1 MMGGKVTTISYQGYE
16 IEIDL
21 LVVLVVLQQVSSH
34 WNPSKLLPW
43 IFHVCVDDL
52 YKHGNVRCFFHLPA
66 KKT

>member
-1 MMGGKVTTISYQGYE
+1 MTTISYQGYE

-52 YKHGNVRCFFHLPA
+52 NMAMCVVSFIFPPRKHR
-66 KKT
+66 